1 MAAYSRF
8 LGSAVKVQYRLGDI
22 QLSASGTFV
31 ADSGRSIFLEQHVE
45 QRGKRNQLRWEI
57 PYAYLTRIEGAEE
70 TPDSATSSPEN
81 SARSEAAATRAETA
95 SLDYNVPP
103 LTRLRPR
110 RT

>member
-31 ADSGRSIFLEQHVE
+31 ADSGRSIFLEQNVE

-57 PYAYLTRIEGAEE
+57 PYAYLTRIEGVEE
-70 TPDSATSSPEN
+70 TQDSVVSSPDS
-81 SARSEAAATRAETA
+81 SAGSEAATRAETA
-95 SLDYNVPP
+95 SPEYNVAP
-103 LTRLRPR
+103 LTPLHPR